1 MTREIA
7 YSLDGMTRLVERNFW
22 FTVEQ
27 KTYRGWRKVSNGRDL
42 AIETKLFLSFVREP
56 SCDAIGA

>member
-7 YSLDGMTRLVERNFW
+7 YSLDGLTRLVERNFW
-22 FTVEQ
+22 FTIEQ

-42 AIETKLFLSFVREP
+42 AIETKLFLSFI
-56 SCDAIGA
+56 SA